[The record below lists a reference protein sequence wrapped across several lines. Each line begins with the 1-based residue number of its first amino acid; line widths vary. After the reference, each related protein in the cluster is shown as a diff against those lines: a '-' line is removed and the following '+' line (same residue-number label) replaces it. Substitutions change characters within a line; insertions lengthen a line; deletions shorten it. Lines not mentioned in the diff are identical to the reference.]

1 MSRAA
6 LRRIVPCPLT
16 IYLSPMF
23 YAGSKKSLRE
33 QVQTGFRL
41 VSVSAFLERGFL
53 KMGYYSDVMISMKKK
68 DYDEMILEIEKSDF
82 SEPEKRWILENL
94 FRNSSPLY
102 PVESEFF
109 NEYVLLSFYGI
120 KWYDDVRSLE
130 FVKNYIFNLNEFQF
144 IRIGE
149 NYDDFEEKIEGDDFN
164 LQILRLERRLI
175 VDY

>member
-1 MSRAA
+1 
-6 LRRIVPCPLT
+6 
-16 IYLSPMF
+16 
-23 YAGSKKSLRE
+23 
-33 QVQTGFRL
+33 
-41 VSVSAFLERGFL
+41 
-53 KMGYYSDVMISMKKK
+53 MGYYSDVFISLRKK
-68 DYDEMILEIEKSDF
+68 DYDEMISEIEKADF

-94 FRNSSPLY
+94 FRNSAPLY
-102 PVESEFF
+102 PVESEFH
-109 NEYVLLSFYGI
+109 NEYILLSFFGI

-144 IRIGE
+144 MRIGE

>member
-1 MSRAA
+1 M
-6 LRRIVPCPLT
+6 
-16 IYLSPMF
+16 
-23 YAGSKKSLRE
+23 RE